1 MEVTMTK
8 VVVLGHGGYG
18 TAIKNNLAMLLG
30 ELEGF
35 YYIDFNPEHNVDDLN
50 AEIQKIISDDL
61 NQDVLFTCDLTG
73 GSPFRQA
80 CLLAVEHPNFVVV
93 AGLNTSGYAEIA
105 YALDLKPM
113 ELAEMA
119 MTASKE
125 SISVFHI

>member
-50 AEIQKIISDDL
+50 EEIHKIISDDL
-61 NQDVLFTCDLTG
+61 DQDVLFACDLTG

-80 CLLAVEHPNFVVV
+80 CLLAVEHPSFVVV

>member
-1 MEVTMTK
+1 MTK

-50 AEIQKIISDDL
+50 EEIHKIISDDL
-61 NQDVLFTCDLTG
+61 DQDVLFACDLTG

-80 CLLAVEHPNFVVV
+80 CLLAVEHPSFVVV

>member
-1 MEVTMTK
+1 MTK

-61 NQDVLFTCDLTG
+61 NQDVLFACDLTG

-80 CLLAVEHPNFVVV
+80 CLLAVDHPSFVVV

-119 MTASKE
+119 MTATKE